1 MKNTLTALAA
11 LLLLTNPAAAA
22 EKLKAL
28 IVDGQNNHAVW
39 PKSTVMM
46 KQYLEDSGLFEV
58 EVARVKFIS
67 NYKREDAWLP
77 LAGAGESEKSEKPLA
92 DPDFAPDIF
101 EILDRG

>member
-1 MKNTLTALAA
+1 
-11 LLLLTNPAAAA
+11 
-22 EKLKAL
+22 
-28 IVDGQNNHAVW
+28 
-39 PKSTVMM
+39 MM